1 MGHLHNE
8 VHKAPRPRG
17 CWIYS
22 CPCGSTVAAP
32 GKENLRKRL
41 ALSNSRAKTA
51 GKRMPNIYSQ
61 LRESLHDLL
70 DIWKLG
76 DKGSEFDPKAQ
87 ARASSK

>member
-41 ALSNSRAKTA
+41 TLSNCRAPVPHDINETDM
-51 GKRMPNIYSQ
+51 GCDV
-61 LRESLHDLL
+61 REEKKSSL
-70 DIWKLG
+70 WEKV
-76 DKGSEFDPKAQ
+76 P
-87 ARASSK
+87 